1 MMDKASSVQRCVRR
15 PPALANRACGHA
27 PLCRYVGAFVF
38 LGAATV
44 VAAPPQ
50 NADPVLA
57 PWFRSLT
64 NPTIVGESCCAE
76 ADGHILGD
84 ADWRED
90 GDQYEILIGQSWWPV
105 PPQSVLDHVPNPTG
119 GAVAFWEL
127 HGHGVHK
134 GPRIYCFVRP
144 AES

>member
-1 MMDKASSVQRCVRR
+1 MVKASSVHRCFRW
-15 PPALANRACGHA
+15 PPAPANRAHGLA
-27 PLCRYVGAFVF
+27 PLGRSIGAIVF
-38 LGAATV
+38 LAAATAT
-44 VAAPPQ
+44 AAPPQ
-50 NADPVLA
+50 NSDPWLA

-84 ADWRED
+84 AVWRED
-90 GDQYEILIGQSWWPV
+90 GDQYEIQVGGSWWPV
-105 PPQSVLDHVPNPTG
+105 PQESVLDHVPNPTG
-119 GAVAFWEL
+119 GAVAFWET

-144 AES
+144 AEG